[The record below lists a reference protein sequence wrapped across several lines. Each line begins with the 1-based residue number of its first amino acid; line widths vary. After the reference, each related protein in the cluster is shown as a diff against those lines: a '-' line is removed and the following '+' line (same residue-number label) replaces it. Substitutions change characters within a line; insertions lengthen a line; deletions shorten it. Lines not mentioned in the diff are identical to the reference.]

1 MHTYRQ
7 ARDIMQRFTL
17 ATQRPAGINSS
28 TTQPRRYLWTDAF
41 AVCNYLSLYRQ
52 SASPI
57 FLQQALQLVSQVHQV
72 LGQQRQDSAHKGWLS
87 GLDEEQAQLHPTLAG
102 LRIGKALDERK
113 ENDPVDQSRE
123 WQQDGQYFHYLTKW
137 MHALNCVS
145 RDTGNAVYTQWAIEL
160 AKVAHKAFVYTP
172 STGGKKRMHWKM
184 SIDLSRPLV
193 ASMGQHDPLDGL
205 ITYLQLQASAKL
217 SADMPTALNLDD
229 EIADMLEICAGA
241 SWVSHDTLGTGS
253 LLIDAYKLLQL
264 SDKKHPHQHLDLA
277 DLLHDIDQSLHIF
290 VRHNPL
296 KQPPAHRLAF
306 RELGLAIGLQTIG
319 KMQLWLKQHPG
330 CVSQQ
335 TLIDELLTKL
345 SIFAPI
351 HRTIE
356 KFWLNP
362 QHQSEKSWLE
372 HADINNVMLA
382 TSMLPDGYLQLFRPP
397 VTIYPCHL
405 ADKKLSGESKTQ

>member
-1 MHTYRQ
+1 MDSYRQ
-7 ARDIMQRFTL
+7 ARDIMQKFTI
-17 ATQRPAGINSS
+17 ATQVSVGINSS
-28 TTQPRRYLWTDAF
+28 AIQSHRYLWTDAF

-52 SASPI
+52 SATPI

-72 LGQQRQDSAHKGWLS
+72 LGQHRKDSAHNGWLS
-87 GLDEEQAQLHPTLAG
+87 GLDDEQARLHPTLGG
-102 LRIGKALDERK
+102 LRIGKALNERSK
-113 ENDPVDQSRE
+113 DDPVNESLE

-172 STGGKKRMHWKM
+172 STGGKKRIHWKM

-205 ITYLQLQASAKL
+205 ITYLQLQASAKTYP
-217 SADMPTALNLDD
+217 DMPTALKLDT
-229 EIADMLEICAGA
+229 EIADMLEICAGT

-264 SDKKHPHQHLDLA
+264 SDKKHSNQHLNLA
-277 DLLHDIDQSLHIF
+277 DLLHDIDQSLHVF
-290 VRHNPL
+290 VHHNPL
-296 KQPPAHRLAF
+296 QQPSEHRLAF

-319 KMQLWLKQHPG
+319 RMQLWLKQHPG
-330 CVSQQ
+330 CFSQQ
-335 TLIDELLTKL
+335 TLLDDLLTKL
-345 SIFAPI
+345 SIFDPI
-351 HRTIE
+351 HRDIE
-356 KFWLNP
+356 EFWLNP
-362 QHQSEKSWLE
+362 QQQTENSWLE

-382 TSMLPDGYLQLFRPP
+382 TSILPDGYLQLFRNP
-397 VTIYPCHL
+397 YN
-405 ADKKLSGESKTQ
+405 D